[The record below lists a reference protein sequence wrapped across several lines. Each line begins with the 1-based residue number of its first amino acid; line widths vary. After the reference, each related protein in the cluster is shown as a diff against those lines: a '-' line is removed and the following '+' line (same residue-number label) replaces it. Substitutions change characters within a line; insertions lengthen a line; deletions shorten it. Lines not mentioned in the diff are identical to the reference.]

1 VPGEFSHPT
10 YLAAI
15 DRIAAAGKKHGKILA
30 TAAPDAAFAN
40 EYVARGFQMVLF
52 GTDVHLLQSAFS
64 ERLKAMRTT

>member
-1 VPGEFSHPT
+1 LPRQ
-10 YLAAI
+10 A
-15 DRIAAAGKKHGKILA
+15 KKHGKILA